1 VVDKDGRTS
10 AATFHSISRID
21 DDIVR
26 FRTFVENKDFDRL
39 TDLCHEKYML
49 ARDSQ
54 ESLRWRKDYAIV
66 KALQGKYGEALKVLM
81 DAHFLASQVT
91 GSTRGKYEDECGIVL
106 VEFGRPLLAID
117 RFDLA
122 LEHHRG
128 DALACGQ
135 VWNNKAVALDV
146 LGEPSKALRCVAS
159 SIELLT
165 PTGDIVS
172 LEETRR
178 DGDEDIGKAT
188 ARAIRTLQSPNF
200 SLENV
205 WGYREFESFRIILRA
220 LEESGYAFGY
230 WHLNAANYG
239 VPQTRKR
246 LILIASRTHRP
257 RKPQATHSERGPS
270 AQSDLFSSEPLRK
283 WVGWY
288 EAIEDLIPTLPESK
302 FAEWQLKRLPESIK
316 TFIAH
321 PTADCDWFMTRDG
334 DEPVFSILANGNGT
348 PRAFLAHGTSTME
361 IRDASEPSA
370 CVLATVHGKAAKPRA
385 FIVGQNYGSPN
396 DNGKERKLNVR
407 DAGEPIFTVE
417 TNPNRLNTRA
427 FLVGGKPTLPTR
439 RAAEGVR
446 AYPNRTNPRATRCG
460 TSVYQQRSHA
470 FDPARDWLSQGVSFQ

>member
-1 VVDKDGRTS
+1 MTHSRISKLHCQTLQSDSIQDSGSGSPPWCITPASAGSESAHNSSTQESSRFIDSPSIEVVDKDGRTS

-178 DGDEDIGKAT
+178 TGM
-188 ARAIRTLQSPNF
+188 
-200 SLENV
+200 
-205 WGYREFESFRIILRA
+205 RILGR
-220 LEESGYAFGY
+220 
-230 WHLNAANYG
+230 
-239 VPQTRKR
+239 
-246 LILIASRTHRP
+246 
-257 RKPQATHSERGPS
+257 
-270 AQSDLFSSEPLRK
+270 
-283 WVGWY
+283 
-288 EAIEDLIPTLPESK
+288 
-302 FAEWQLKRLPESIK
+302 
-316 TFIAH
+316 
-321 PTADCDWFMTRDG
+321 
-334 DEPVFSILANGNGT
+334 
-348 PRAFLAHGTSTME
+348 
-361 IRDASEPSA
+361 
-370 CVLATVHGKAAKPRA
+370 
-385 FIVGQNYGSPN
+385 
-396 DNGKERKLNVR
+396 
-407 DAGEPIFTVE
+407 
-417 TNPNRLNTRA
+417 
-427 FLVGGKPTLPTR
+427 
-439 RAAEGVR
+439 
-446 AYPNRTNPRATRCG
+446 
-460 TSVYQQRSHA
+460 
-470 FDPARDWLSQGVSFQ
+470 